1 MEKNK
6 ITRREMFVRI
16 SDFIASVES
25 EEEGFQQRQ
34 DEMID
39 FINHQIKM
47 LDDRKKN
54 SANGEKKL
62 SKEQEQNLVFSEHIW
77 EQMEAERSYSTSDLM
92 KELPVVE
99 EFLEITGKEMSTQK
113 MSSLM
118 KTLVDDGRVIKTT
131 DKRKVSYKKS

>member
-6 ITRREMFVRI
+6 VTRREMFVRI

-34 DEMID
+34 EEMID

-47 LDDRKKN
+47 LDDRKK
-54 SANGEKKL
+54 SGANGEKKL

-99 EFLEITGKEMSTQK
+99 EFLETTGKEMSTQK

-118 KTLVDDGRVIKTT
+118 KLLVDDGRVIKTT
-131 DKRKVSYKKS
+131 NKRKVSYKKS

>member
-6 ITRREMFVRI
+6 VTRREMFVRI
-16 SDFIASVES
+16 SDFIASVDS

-34 DEMID
+34 EEMID

-54 SANGEKKL
+54 SATGEKKL

-77 EQMEAERSYSTSDLM
+77 EQMEAERFYSTSDLM

-118 KTLVDDGRVIKTT
+118 KLLVDNGRVIKTT

>member
-6 ITRREMFVRI
+6 VTRREMFVRI

-47 LDDRKKN
+47 LDDRKK
-54 SANGEKKL
+54 SRADGEKKL

-77 EQMEAERSYSTSDLM
+77 EQMEAEHSYSTSDLM

-99 EFLEITGKEMSTQK
+99 EFLETTGKEMSTQK

-118 KTLVDDGRVIKTT
+118 KLLVDDGRVIKTT
-131 DKRKVSYKKS
+131 NKRKVSYKKS

>member
-6 ITRREMFVRI
+6 VTRREMFVRI

-34 DEMID
+34 EEMID

-54 SANGEKKL
+54 SATGEKKL
-62 SKEQEQNLVFSEHIW
+62 SKEQEQNLVFTEHIW
-77 EQMEAERSYSTSDLM
+77 EQMEAERSYSTADLM

-99 EFLEITGKEMSTQK
+99 EFLETTGKEMSTQK

-118 KTLVDDGRVIKTT
+118 KPLVDDGRVIKTT
-131 DKRKVSYKKS
+131 EKRKVSYKKS

>member
-39 FINHQIKM
+39 FINHQIEM
-47 LDDRKKN
+47 LDNRKKTG
-54 SANGEKKL
+54 ADGEKKL

-92 KELPVVE
+92 KELPVVG
-99 EFLEITGKEMSTQK
+99 EFLKTTGKEMSTQK

-118 KTLVDDGRVIKTT
+118 KPLVDDGRVIKTT

>member
-16 SDFIASVES
+16 SDFIASVDS

-34 DEMID
+34 EEMID

-54 SANGEKKL
+54 SATGEKKL

-118 KTLVDDGRVIKTT
+118 KLLVDNGRVIKTT

>member
-6 ITRREMFVRI
+6 VTRREMFVRI

-34 DEMID
+34 EEMID

-92 KELPVVE
+92 KELPVVG
-99 EFLEITGKEMSTQK
+99 EFLETTGKEMSTQK

-118 KTLVDDGRVIKTT
+118 KPLVDDGRVIKTT

>member
-6 ITRREMFVRI
+6 VTRREMFVRI

-47 LDDRKKN
+47 LDNRK
-54 SANGEKKL
+54 SGADGEKKL

-77 EQMEAERSYSTSDLM
+77 EQMEAGRSYSTSDLM

-99 EFLEITGKEMSTQK
+99 EFLETTGKEMSTQK

-118 KTLVDDGRVIKTT
+118 KLLVDDGRVIKTT
-131 DKRKVSYKKS
+131 NKRKVSYKKS

>member
-6 ITRREMFVRI
+6 VTRREMFVRI

-34 DEMID
+34 EEMID

-47 LDDRKKN
+47 LDDRKKS

>member
-6 ITRREMFVRI
+6 VTRREMFVRI

-25 EEEGFQQRQ
+25 DEEDFQKKQ
-34 DEMID
+34 DEMVD
-39 FINHQIKM
+39 FINHQIEM
-47 LDDRKKN
+47 LDNRKK
-54 SANGEKKL
+54 SGGDGEKKL

-77 EQMEAERSYSTSDLM
+77 EQMETERSYSTSDLM

-99 EFLEITGKEMSTQK
+99 EFLKTTGKEMSTQK

-118 KTLVDDGRVIKTT
+118 KSLVDDGRVIKTT
-131 DKRKVSYKKS
+131 EKRKVSYKKS

>member
-16 SDFIASVES
+16 SDFIASVDS

-34 DEMID
+34 EEMID

-47 LDDRKKN
+47 LDDRKK

-118 KTLVDDGRVIKTT
+118 KLLVDDGRVIKTT

>member
-25 EEEGFQQRQ
+25 DEEDFQKKQ

-39 FINHQIKM
+39 FINHQIEM
-47 LDDRKKN
+47 LDNRKKS
-54 SANGEKKL
+54 SADGEKKL
-62 SKEQEQNLVFSEHIW
+62 SKEQEQNLVFTEHIW
-77 EQMEAERSYSTSDLM
+77 EQMDADRTYSTSDLM

-99 EFLEITGKEMSTQK
+99 EYLEITGKEMNTQK
-113 MSSLM
+113 MASLM
-118 KTLVDDGRVIKTT
+118 KPLVDDGRVIKTT
-131 DKRKVSYKKS
+131 EKRKVSYKKA

>member
-6 ITRREMFVRI
+6 VTRREMFVRI

-39 FINHQIKM
+39 FINHQIEM
-47 LDDRKKN
+47 LDNRKK
-54 SANGEKKL
+54 SGADGEKKL

-92 KELPVVE
+92 KELPVVG
-99 EFLEITGKEMSTQK
+99 EFLETTGKEMSTQK

-118 KTLVDDGRVIKTT
+118 KSLVDDGRVIKTT

>member
-1 MEKNK
+1 MEKNN
-6 ITRREMFVRI
+6 ITPREMFVRI

>member
-16 SDFIASVES
+16 SDFIASVDS

-34 DEMID
+34 EEMID

-47 LDDRKKN
+47 LDDRKK
-54 SANGEKKL
+54 SGANGEKKL